1 MSEWVKVCTRVA
13 LVSVLLQSCVQ
24 IRHRN
29 RHSHRYRLRTDTEK
43 DTDADTTFTQTQVVC
58 VVPPPPAD
66 SSRKVLRT
74 WSTGRGRSAC
84 PTVLR
89 LCTRMSGQRRGCSIV
104 ATRGTFSSYLAQGCP
119 CKVMFT
125 GLWPLICFSMM
136 SPLVLCIQRLQWV
149 LLKVISLLDVFVC
162 VRVCM
167 MYLCGCVCMYLRISL
182 VGCCAPGPV
191 RPCACLSD
199 CMYVCVYVCIFVRV
213 CVLRMASRE
222 DIGNTSVLTQIPRNH
237 GTITSIYQNII
248 WCRHYCGSFSFLMSY
263 VYFCLCLSLCT
274 FVPFLFSLSF
284 KWCVGWCKGMCA
296 RECLGAILRK
306 LLLVLVFFFCT
317 VAFSIGLSV
326 FPADSFILFLSG
338 SPSASM
344 HSQ

>member
-1 MSEWVKVCTRVA
+1 MHTALLAVGSTAPRCISSAWQVCSRVRICARLCVGYRQRWNCFTRTYAEYQIYTRSHTFTHTCTHICTCTPFMSEWVKVCTRVA

-182 VGCCAPGPV
+182 VGSCAPGPV

-237 GTITSIYQNII
+237 GTIT
-248 WCRHYCGSFSFLMSY
+248 
-263 VYFCLCLSLCT
+263 
-274 FVPFLFSLSF
+274 
-284 KWCVGWCKGMCA
+284 
-296 RECLGAILRK
+296 
-306 LLLVLVFFFCT
+306 
-317 VAFSIGLSV
+317 
-326 FPADSFILFLSG
+326 
-338 SPSASM
+338 
-344 HSQ
+344 